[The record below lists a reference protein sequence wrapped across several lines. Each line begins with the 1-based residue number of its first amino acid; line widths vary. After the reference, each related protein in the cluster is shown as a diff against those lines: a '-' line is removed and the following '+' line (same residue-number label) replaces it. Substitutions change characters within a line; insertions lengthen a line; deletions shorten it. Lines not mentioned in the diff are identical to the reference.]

1 MKYAA
6 LLLNTL
12 ALALLAW
19 ALAGV
24 ASVMGGRTAQVRPS
38 LVEVKPLPEK
48 DVQEQASIMTALQA
62 INSLSARGAQSPS
75 YSQMALI
82 TQPAP
87 GAPGSDGP
95 LMPER
100 KVTML
105 MHSADGATAV
115 VDGKLVRS
123 GQRIAEGGRI
133 GSIREDKLVVS
144 EKNGRQTMSLPMDSL
159 RVGTLRAANT
169 PVPVLADQ
177 VISPHA
183 MAPVRAPAPAPVVAP
198 AGVKP

>member
-24 ASVMGGRTAQVRPS
+24 ASVMGGRTASVRPS

-48 DVQEQASIMTALQA
+48 DVQEQASIMTALNA
-62 INSLSARGAQSPS
+62 INSLAARGAQAPS
-75 YSQMALI
+75 YNQMALI
-82 TQPAP
+82 AQPAP

-100 KVTML
+100 RVTML

-115 VDGKLVRS
+115 VDGRLVRS

-133 GSIREDKLVVS
+133 GAIREDKLVVT
-144 EKNGRQTMSLPMDSL
+144 EKNGRQTMSLPMDRL
-159 RVGTLRAANT
+159 RVGTLRASDA

-177 VISPHA
+177 VVSPRVA
-183 MAPVRAPAPAPVVAP
+183 ALVPVAVP
-198 AGVKP
+198 AGAKP